1 MMYGLMATISL
12 LVRQFCLPNPF
23 ECFGD
28 MALLYNLVAG
38 LVLAPLS
45 YVLVGLVYS
54 SGDAPALGSFLYLM
68 TYAILT
74 GILWVLGQFSFA
86 WWAIAIMITVVVGT
100 IFLLSKIRGDF
111 Y

>member
-1 MMYGLMATISL
+1 MYGLMATISL

-28 MALLYNLVAG
+28 IAILYNWVAG
-38 LVLAPLS
+38 IVLSPLS
-45 YVLVGLVYS
+45 FALVGLVYR
-54 SGDAPALGSFLYLM
+54 SGEAPALGSFLYLI
-68 TYAILT
+68 TYTLLT

-86 WWAIAIMITVVVGT
+86 WWAIAAMAAVVIGIMVL
-100 IFLLSKIRGDF
+100 FSKIRGDF